1 MKFLSRVCTWFKA
14 RWHEAIEEPKTEEDL
29 WWWSIK

>member
-1 MKFLSRVCTWFKA
+1 MLRKLL
-14 RWHEAIEEPKTEEDL
+14 RWLFSTPAANDNETEEDL